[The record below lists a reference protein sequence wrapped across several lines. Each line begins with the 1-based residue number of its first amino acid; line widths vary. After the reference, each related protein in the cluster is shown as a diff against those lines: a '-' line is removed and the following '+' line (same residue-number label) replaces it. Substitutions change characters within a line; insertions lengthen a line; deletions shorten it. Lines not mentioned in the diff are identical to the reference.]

1 MSHEIIEHII
11 KGNLE
16 EAKSL
21 IFEQLANNIAKKL
34 ASRRRII
41 GTQFFKEANVM
52 KMGRTK
58 LIRRRIRQGKVQK
71 NIRKSA
77 VKGYTLKAG
86 KLRRI
91 TAIQRVH
98 MSRTQKR
105 AARKRK
111 THMRTT
117 VRKRARSIL
126 RRKTMGI
133 K

>member
-111 THMRTT
+111 THIRTT

>member
-21 IFEQLANNIAKKL
+21 IFEQLANSIAKKL

>member
-21 IFEQLANNIAKKL
+21 IVEQLANNIAKKL

-111 THMRTT
+111 THIRTT

>member
-71 NIRKSA
+71 NIKKSA

-111 THMRTT
+111 THIRTT